1 MLKKLLGGLFKGG
14 ERHSETETTGV
25 EHEYRG
31 YLIISLPQ
39 QQGGQYRVSGIIR
52 KTMAD
57 GESEETLEYR
67 FERSDMLS
75 SRDACD
81 ELMRQ
86 KAERFI
92 DEIGDDMFS
101 ER

>member
-14 ERHSETETTGV
+14 EHHSENETTGT
-25 EHEYRG
+25 EYEYRG
-31 YLIISLPQ
+31 YLITSLPQ

-52 KTMAD
+52 KSAGD
-57 GESEETLEYR
+57 GEFEEAFEYR
-67 FERSDMLS
+67 FERSDILS
-75 SRDACD
+75 TRDACD